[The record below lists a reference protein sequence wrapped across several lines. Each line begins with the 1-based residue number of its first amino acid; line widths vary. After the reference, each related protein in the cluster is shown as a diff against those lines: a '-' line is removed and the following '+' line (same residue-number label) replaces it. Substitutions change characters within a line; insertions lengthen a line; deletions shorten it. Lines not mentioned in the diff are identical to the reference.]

1 MALTHTMPA
10 GAPRATRNQAS
21 RATEHDVV
29 DGEDKRLDAE
39 LRADRRHQLGQQRR
53 VARAL
58 GRVLR
63 GVHSRTWPS
72 VNQPARSSTRR
83 ASSAVRWP

>member
-39 LRADRRHQLGQQRR
+39 LRADRLSC
-53 VARAL
+53 AI
-58 GRVLR
+58 
-63 GVHSRTWPS
+63 
-72 VNQPARSSTRR
+72 TRIEGSGHLF
-83 ASSAVRWP
+83 A